1 MMDPAITVKIFQRQ
15 SNFKQVPAGETI
27 FSEGEVG
34 TEMYGILE
42 GEVDFLVD
50 GKVVE
55 TIGVGD
61 VFGEG
66 ALVHVEGTR
75 GSTTVAK
82 TDCKL
87 AVMNKHRFL
96 FAVQETPEFALEI
109 MRSYSNRLR
118 RLRRM
123 L

>member
-1 MMDPAITVKIFQRQ
+1 MMDPAITVKIFQQ
-15 SNFKQVPAGETI
+15 QADFKQIPAGEII
-27 FSEGEVG
+27 FSEGDVG
-34 TEMYGILE
+34 AEMYGILE

-66 ALVHVEGTR
+66 ALIHVEGTR
-75 GSTTVAK
+75 GSTTIAR

-87 AVMNKHRFL
+87 AVMNKLHFL
-96 FAVQETPEFALEI
+96 FAVQETPEFALEV

>member
-1 MMDPAITVKIFQRQ
+1 MMDPAITVSIFQKQ
-15 SNFKQVPAGETI
+15 SDFKRVPAGDII
-27 FSEGEVG
+27 FSEGELG

-66 ALVHVEGTR
+66 ALIHAAGTR
-75 GSTTVAK
+75 GSTTIAK

-87 AVMNKHRFL
+87 AVMNKLHFL
-96 FAVQETPEFALEI
+96 FAVQETPEFALEV